1 MSTCGRCGAPT
12 PAGAR
17 FCPACGT
24 AVADAPATSEAL
36 KTVTVVFTDLVES
49 TALGERLD
57 PESLSSVMREY
68 FETIRGVVAR
78 YGGSVEK
85 FIGDAVVAVF
95 GIPALHEDDALR
107 AVSAASAIHRSI
119 DDLNGRL
126 RHDAGFVFRIRTG
139 VNTGEVLSQSE
150 TGSTGRLVGDAVNLA
165 ARLQQASAPGE
176 ILLGPSTHALV
187 RDRVRVEALDPFVA
201 KGRSTPVEAYRLLEV
216 LPAQRTPIR
225 PRSPIVGRDREVR
238 LLRETLQRVAEERTP
253 HLFTVLGPPGIGKSR
268 LVAELEETDEAVVL
282 HGRCLPYGEGITYWP
297 LAEMVQRAAG
307 IESDDAPGAARAK
320 LLASAGAGE
329 GAEAIAERIAQVVGL
344 SDSPVTVDDLSWATR
359 KYLERLALSA
369 PLIVVFEDVH
379 WAEPAMLDLIENLL
393 DAIAEVPLLVVCVAR
408 LELLE
413 VRPTWGGGKPN
424 ASSLVLGALNEA
436 DCRVLVGSLLG
447 ESPSLEQVTEA
458 VFRVADGNPLF
469 VEEMVSML
477 VDEGLLDD
485 TGGQWRA
492 ARDLASL
499 NVPPTIHA
507 LVSARL
513 DRLSLEER
521 EVVGVAAVMG
531 KVFAP
536 RAVSDLATVG
546 ASVDDALERLTR
558 KQLVAPESVDSAGD
572 RTYTFRH
579 LLIRD
584 TAYEHL
590 PRLTRATIHERYAEW
605 LVKVLGERSAEYDE
619 IVGYHLEQAH
629 RYLSQMG
636 AVAGGRGD
644 LASRAAERLAEG
656 GRRAL
661 ARQDAAAAVKL
672 LSRAAELLAGAH
684 AERLVVLQDLGR
696 ALFESG
702 SYGPAVEA
710 FEEAVRL
717 GETLGD
723 ERAATVARVFSE
735 RVKIHRD
742 PQVNAETALPVA
754 EEAVAVL
761 KRLGDD
767 YGLSYAWDL
776 TAYVHDCAGRS
787 ADALAAFREASRH
800 ADKSGI
806 TSLIGY
812 QKRALVRFLAW
823 GPGHVQETLGLA
835 TELLRWAR
843 TVGDRYSETRAL
855 LSLAQA
861 YAMSGDLDAAHEC
874 VRSQQEICSDVSFAF
889 IHASGAFERAQVAL
903 LSGNRAVAE
912 AEARAGCEFLERIG
926 EKGILPTL
934 QTQLADLVYASG
946 DLAEARKLAEA
957 ARDLSAPDDSLTEM
971 KWRSVLSKIAAR
983 EGELDEAVRLAEA
996 AVAVGA
1002 KTGYLDWYA
1011 GVLVDTA
1018 EAMAAAGRRDAAI
1031 ASLEQAEAMYSR
1043 KGNVVSVGAVKEK
1056 LRGVSGP

>member
-1 MSTCGRCGAPT
+1 MSTCRRCGAPT

-17 FCPACGT
+17 FCPACGA
-24 AVADAPATSEAL
+24 AVADGPATSQAL
-36 KTVTVVFTDLVES
+36 KTVTVVFIDLVES

-57 PESLSSVMREY
+57 PESLSSVMHEY

-95 GIPALHEDDALR
+95 GVPVLHEDDALR
-107 AVSAASAIHRSI
+107 AVSAAAAIHRAI
-119 DDLNGRL
+119 DDLGARL
-126 RHDAGFVFRIRTG
+126 RDDAGFVLRIRTG

-165 ARLQQASAPGE
+165 ARLQQAAAPGD

-187 RDRVRVEALDPFVA
+187 GDRVRVETLDPFVA

-216 LPAQRTPIR
+216 IPAQRTPAR
-225 PRSPIVGRDREVR
+225 PRSPIVGRDRDVR
-238 LLRETLQRVAEERTP
+238 LARETLQRVVEERTP
-253 HLFTVLGPPGIGKSR
+253 HLFTVLGAPGIGKSR
-268 LVAELEETDEAVVL
+268 LVAELEDTDDAVVL

-297 LAEMVQRAAG
+297 LAEMVQRAAD
-307 IESDDAPGAARAK
+307 IESDDAPRAARSK
-320 LLASAGAGE
+320 LLASAGDDEDA
-329 GAEAIAERIAQVVGL
+329 AAIADRIAQVVGL
-344 SDSPVTVDDLSWATR
+344 SESPVTADDLSWATR
-359 KYLERLALSA
+359 KYLERLASSR
-369 PLIVVFEDVH
+369 PLVAVFEDVH
-379 WAEPAMLDLIENLL
+379 WAEPAMLDLIEGLL
-393 DAIAEVPLLVVCVAR
+393 DGIADVPLLVVCVAR
-408 LELLE
+408 PELLE
-413 VRPTWGGGKPN
+413 LRPTWGGGKPN

-436 DCRVLVGSLLG
+436 DCRALVGSLLG

-477 VDEGLLDD
+477 VDEGLLDNA
-485 TGGQWRA
+485 GGQWRA

-499 NVPPTIHA
+499 NVPPTIQA

-513 DRLSLEER
+513 DRLNLEER

-536 RAVSDLATVG
+536 RAVRDLATAG
-546 ASVDDALERLTR
+546 ASVDEALERLTR
-558 KQLVAPESVDSAGD
+558 KQLVAPEGGDFAGD

-590 PRLTRATIHERYAEW
+590 PRLTRATIHERYAGW

-629 RYLSQMG
+629 RYLTQMG
-636 AVAGGRGD
+636 VVTGGRGD

-672 LSRAAELLAGAH
+672 LTRAADLVTSDRAT
-684 AERLVVLQDLGR
+684 RLTVLPDLGR

-702 SYGPAVEA
+702 IYGPAVEA

-717 GETLGD
+717 GEALGD

-742 PQVNAETALPVA
+742 PQVNAEAVLPVA
-754 EEAVAVL
+754 EEAVVVL
-761 KRLGDD
+761 ERLGDH

-776 TAYVHDCAGRS
+776 TAFVHDCAGRS
-787 ADALAAFREASRH
+787 AEALTAFREASRH
-800 ADKSGI
+800 ADESGI

-823 GPGHVQETLGLA
+823 GPGHVQETIGLA
-835 TELLRWAR
+835 DELLGWAR

-861 YAMSGDLDAAHEC
+861 YAMSGDLDAASEC
-874 VRSQQEICSDVSFAF
+874 VRSQEEICSDVSFAF
-889 IHASGAFERAQVAL
+889 IHASGAFERAQVAM

-946 DLAEARKLAEA
+946 DLAEARKLAES

-983 EGELDEAVRLAEA
+983 EGDVDEAIRLARDA
-996 AVAVGA
+996 AAVGA
-1002 KTGYLDWYA
+1002 ETGYLDWYA

-1018 EAMAAAGRRDAAI
+1018 EAMTVAGCRADAI
-1031 ASLEQAEAMYSR
+1031 ASLEEAEAIFLR
-1043 KGNVVSVGAVKEK
+1043 KGNAVSAGAVKEK
-1056 LRGVSGP
+1056 LREVSGA